1 LIIEIKKKHVIVA
14 LVCMIIGIVIGVSGL
29 LLIEKH
35 KESEASNKEII
46 TTTSNSSLRDN
57 GSKED
62 VNSNLPDKT
71 LSDLKLYKN
80 GRYGFS
86 VQYPSNWIKGTAP
99 ANGDGI
105 VISPQDGT
113 IELQVSG
120 SNNTLNHTAYNEY
133 NRALSKSYEYGI
145 PGFHTVSDDWYVVTY
160 TDGTFIYYVKGFVG
174 KGSINTM
181 RIKYLQSMKDQ
192 YQPVIQQLEGSFN
205 HGNFDIAH

>member
-1 LIIEIKKKHVIVA
+1 MIIEIKKKHILVA
-14 LVCMIIGIVIGVSGL
+14 IIYITISIVIGVGGVF
-29 LLIEKH
+29 LIQQN
-35 KESEASNKEII
+35 NKEAVS
-46 TTTSNSSLRDN
+46 TTPISTNEISREKNVKSS
-57 GSKED
+57 
-62 VNSNLPDKT
+62 LPDKIDST
-71 LSDLKLYKN
+71 LAFYKN

-86 VQYPSNWIKGTAP
+86 VQYPSSWIKGNPP

-105 VISPQDGT
+105 FISPQDGT

-133 NRALSKSYEYGI
+133 NRVLSKSYEYGI
-145 PGFHTVSDDWYVVTY
+145 PGFHTFSDNWYVVTY

-192 YQPVIQQLEGSFN
+192 YQPVIQQLERSFN

>member
-1 LIIEIKKKHVIVA
+1 MVIEVKKKYAIIA
-14 LVCMIIGIVIGVSGL
+14 IICIIIGIIIGVSGIL
-29 LLIEKH
+29 LTQKN
-35 KESEASNKEII
+35 KETEQNNKEII
-46 TTTSNSSLRDN
+46 TTTSTKTLNDDRSNENVNSSL
-57 GSKED
+57 
-62 VNSNLPDKT
+62 PDKIVSE
-71 LSDLKLYKN
+71 LALYKN
-80 GRYGFS
+80 NRYGFS
-86 VQYPSNWIKGTAP
+86 VQYPSNWIKGIHP

-105 VISPQDGT
+105 FISPQDGT

-133 NRALSKSYEYGI
+133 NCVLSKSYEYGI
-145 PGFHTVSDDWYVVTY
+145 PGFHTFSDDWYVVTY

-192 YQPVIQQLEGSFN
+192 YQPVIQQLERSFN